1 MSNFKL
7 SLPTDIPWE
16 RICVTEDM
24 MDRRICDERLPA
36 KWQTS
41 IAVFKYRPDEE
52 NQLYPN
58 YWITYLKVTATITGY
73 QPLDNEI
80 QGNINWNGVNVA
92 TIPSLTDLLNSY
104 NPCHGAILQVLVGPA
119 ERRDDMPLD
128 EYPFF
133 LDFEPKKRELY
144 EMATDTKE
152 KQSRSIESVNV
163 TKSAGTTQ
171 SLEVFDIDMGGGGG
185 GGGVSVFG
193 TGANFNYSAPQ
204 GQWGT
209 KRMNAEEGMSARST
223 ESGEE
228 KRETFSFTTQISQMY
243 HQLDS
248 YHLGTN
254 RAVFFV
260 QPRPHTL
267 EEPSGFV
274 RGPRPVEGIQEFF
287 LVVAQPRRQRDF
299 CVAVRLDTSHLTKT
313 PIMDYDRKSQPTSI
327 AVANAPVATD
337 HDIPAENIVGA
348 RACFFDCWD
357 VHYQCYRTQAQDNV
371 TYSAPAG
378 YRIEGFNDLFPPE
391 ATHGSTSVVVTP
403 DGATLNINVE
413 ANGHNCYEGS
423 EVCVDC
429 PDTIQSWAGHAR
441 RQVQVNLVSTTP
453 TKKVGEQEVLLITT
467 RGLCCC
473 ANERGPIITDFGNE
487 FVTTIKGIPA
497 ALAPVRR
504 TSNYD
509 TTYLPTTA
517 AGAPTTSMTHQTMA
531 AESQHASGHEDGM
544 CGECADKAKF
554 AYASGERATAASQK
568 QPPTAGYTIR
578 QANELS
584 SYIRTETL
592 KSLNDPLAKPRKFV
606 ETDFFAK
613 QLEYALIQTKKGR
626 ALINQSAA
634 KSLPQKAI
642 AHLSKRLRKEPD
654 AITLA
659 DALTLEGRELAKI
672 SGISEEAV
680 QRLKLTALGV
690 AFNEAKPDKKDKPY
704 EDKPGKRDK
713 PGKKPAAAK

>member
-41 IAVFKYRPDEE
+41 LAVFKYRPDEA

-73 QPLDNEI
+73 QPLDKEI
-80 QGNINWNGVNVA
+80 QGKINWNGVNIA
-92 TIPSLTDLLNSY
+92 TIPGLTDLLNSY
-104 NPCHGAILQVLVGPA
+104 NPCHGAILQVIVGPT
-119 ERRDDMPLD
+119 ERHEDAPLA

-144 EMATDTKE
+144 ELATDTKE

-171 SLEVFDIDMGGGGG
+171 SMEVFDIDMGGGGG
-185 GGGVSVFG
+185 GGQVTVFG
-193 TGANFNYSAPQ
+193 TGGGFNYNAPH

-209 KRMNAEEGMSARST
+209 KRMNAEEGLSARTT
-223 ESGEE
+223 EVGDE
-228 KRETFSFTTQISQMY
+228 KRETFSFTSQISQMY

-254 RAVFFV
+254 RAVFFI

-287 LVVAQPRRQRDF
+287 LIVAQPREYEDF
-299 CVAVRLDTSHLTKT
+299 CVAVRLDTSHLTRI
-313 PIMDYDRKSQPTSI
+313 PIMDYERKSVSTSI
-327 AVANAPVATD
+327 ATANAPVATE

-348 RACFFDCWD
+348 RACFLWECWD
-357 VHYQCYRTQAQDNV
+357 VHYQCYRTEARDNV
-371 TYSAPAG
+371 TFDAPTG
-378 YRIEGFNDLFPPE
+378 YRIESYNDLINE

-403 DGATLNINVE
+403 NGATLNINVE
-413 ANGHNCYEGS
+413 AHGHICYEGS

-429 PDTIQSWAGHAR
+429 PDTIQEWAGHAR

-453 TKKVGEQEVLLITT
+453 TKKVGEQEVLMVTT

-473 ANERGPIITDFGNE
+473 ANERLRNPKFGNE
-487 FVTTIKGIPA
+487 YVVAIKGIPQ

-504 TSNYD
+504 ASAYD
-509 TTYLPTTA
+509 TTTYLQSLAASTA
-517 AGAPTTSMTHQTMA
+517 APVTAYQPIGQA
-531 AESQHASGHEDGM
+531 ATGGQQVRSAEGGM
-544 CGECADKAKF
+544 CLECAEKA
-554 AYASGERATAASQK
+554 RATNPVAAAIPHAQMAT
-568 QPPTAGYTIR
+568 PGYTIR
-578 QANELS
+578 QANDLS
-584 SYIRTETL
+584 NFMRTETL
-592 KSLNDPLAKPRKFV
+592 KSLNDPFATPRRFT

-613 QLEYALIQTKKGR
+613 QLEYALIQTRKGR
-626 ALINQSAA
+626 ELVNRSAVEW
-634 KSLPQKAI
+634 LPERTI
-642 AHLSKRLRKEPD
+642 EHLSKRFRKEPKEV
-654 AITLA
+654 TLA
-659 DALTLEGRELAKI
+659 DALALQGRELAEV
-672 SGISEEAV
+672 SGLSEQEV
-680 QRLKLTALGV
+680 QRFKLISMGV
-690 AFNEAKPDKKDKPY
+690 AFH
-704 EDKPGKRDK
+704 EDKPDGGHKSSD
-713 PGKKPAAAK
+713 AAS

>member
-24 MDRRICDERLPA
+24 MDRRICDRRLPA

-73 QPLDNEI
+73 QPLDKEI
-80 QGNINWNGVNVA
+80 QGTINWNGVNVA
-92 TIPSLTDLLNSY
+92 TIPGLKDLLNSY
-104 NPCHGAILQVLVGPA
+104 NPCHGAILQVLVGPVEGA
-119 ERRDDMPLD
+119 SSIPLD
-128 EYPFF
+128 EFPFF

-144 EMATDTKE
+144 ELATDTKE

-171 SLEVFDIDMGGGGG
+171 SMEVFDIDMGGGGG

-193 TGANFNYSAPQ
+193 TGASFNYSAPQ

-209 KRMNAEEGMSARST
+209 KRMNAEEGMTGRTT

-228 KRETFSFTTQISQMY
+228 KRETFSFSTQISQMY

-287 LVVAQPRRQRDF
+287 LIVAQPRQHKDF
-299 CVAVRLDTSHLTKT
+299 CVAVRLDTSHLTRI
-313 PIMDYDRKSQPTSI
+313 PIMDYDRKSISTSI
-327 AVANAPVATD
+327 ATANAPVATD

-348 RACFFDCWD
+348 RACFFSCWD
-357 VHYQCYRTQAQDNV
+357 VHYQCYRTEARDTV
-371 TYSAPAG
+371 TFDAPAG
-378 YRIEGFNDLFPPE
+378 YRIEGYNNLINE

-403 DGATLNINVE
+403 NGATLNINVE
-413 ANGHNCYEGS
+413 AQGHICYEGS

-429 PDTIQSWAGHAR
+429 PDTIQAWAGHAR

-453 TKKVGEQEVLLITT
+453 TKKIGEQEVLLVTT

-473 ANERGPIITDFGNE
+473 ASEPLIGTVFGE
-487 FVTTIKGIPA
+487 ELVTTITAIPQ
-497 ALAPVRR
+497 ALAPVRY
-504 TSNYD
+504 TSTLD
-509 TTYLPTTA
+509 TAYLANTA
-517 AGAPTTSMTHQTMA
+517 ASTSMPSTPAVMSAQWEHA
-531 AESQHASGHEDGM
+531 AKGHEGVSM
-544 CGECADKAKF
+544 CAECADKTKSS
-554 AYASGERATAASQK
+554 YASAERAAPAPQTQAAM
-568 QPPTAGYTIR
+568 PGYTIR

-592 KSLNDPLAKPRKFV
+592 KSLNDPVATPKKFV

-613 QLEYALIQTKKGR
+613 QLEYALVQTKKGR
-626 ALINQSAA
+626 ELINRPAA
-634 KSLPQKAI
+634 ESLPKQAI
-642 AHLSKRLRKEPD
+642 AHLAKRFRKEPKD
-654 AITLA
+654 VTLA
-659 DALTLEGRELAKI
+659 DALALEGRELAEVSRMNEQEI
-672 SGISEEAV
+672 
-680 QRLKLTALGV
+680 QRFKLTSLGV
-690 AFNEAKPDKKDKPY
+690 VFQENKPDDNKDKPNQ
-704 EDKPGKRDK
+704 KPK
-713 PGKKPAAAK
+713 PPRSEGRKKS

>member
-24 MDRRICDERLPA
+24 MDRRICDKRLPA

-41 IAVFKYRPDEE
+41 LAVFKYRPDDE

-73 QPLDNEI
+73 QPLDKEI
-80 QGNINWNGVNVA
+80 QGTINWNGVNVA
-92 TIPSLTDLLNSY
+92 TIPGLTDLLNSY
-104 NPCHGAILQVLVGPA
+104 NPCHGAILQVLVGPVDNVN
-119 ERRDDMPLD
+119 ETPLD
-128 EYPFF
+128 EFPFF

-144 EMATDTKE
+144 ELATDTKE

-171 SLEVFDIDMGGGGG
+171 SQEVFDIDMGGGGG

-209 KRMNAEEGMSARST
+209 KRMNAEEGLSARTT
-223 ESGEE
+223 EAGEE
-228 KRETFSFTTQISQMY
+228 KRETFSFSTQISQMY

-287 LVVAQPRRQRDF
+287 MVVAQPRRQRDF

-313 PIMDYDRKSQPTSI
+313 PIMDYDRKSEPTSI
-327 AVANAPVATD
+327 AVANAPVATNN
-337 HDIPAENIVGA
+337 DIPAENIVGA
-348 RACFFDCWD
+348 RACFLWECWD

-378 YRIEGFNDLFPPE
+378 YRIEGFTDLFPPE
-391 ATHGSTSVVVTP
+391 ATHGSTNVVVTP

-423 EVCVDC
+423 ETCVDC

-441 RQVQVNLVSTTP
+441 RQVQVNLISTTP
-453 TKKVGEQEVLLITT
+453 TKKVGEQEVLLVTT

-473 ANERGPIITDFGNE
+473 ANERRPIITNFGDE
-487 FVTTIKGIPA
+487 FVTTIKAIPQ

-504 TSNYD
+504 TTASD
-509 TTYLPTTA
+509 STYLPTTA
-517 AGAPTTSMTHQTMA
+517 ASAAITSMTHQAMA
-531 AESQHASGHEDGM
+531 GEWQHAARSHEGGA
-544 CGECADKAKF
+544 CPECADKAKSS
-554 AYASGERATAASQK
+554 YASGERAAASQA
-568 QPPTAGYTIR
+568 QLATPGYTIR

-592 KSLNDPLAKPRKFV
+592 KSLNDPVVTPKKFA

-613 QLEYALIQTKKGR
+613 QLEYALIQTRKGR
-626 ALINQSAA
+626 ELINRPAA
-634 KSLPQKAI
+634 DSLPKQAI
-642 AHLSKRLRKEPD
+642 AHLAKRFRKEPKD
-654 AITLA
+654 VTLA
-659 DALTLEGRELAKI
+659 DALALEGRELAEVAR
-672 SGISEEAV
+672 ISEKEV
-680 QRLKLTALGV
+680 QRLKLTSLGV
-690 AFNEAKPDKKDKPY
+690 VFHEEKPDKPDKPNN
-704 EDKPGKRDK
+704 KARRPPSKGRK
-713 PGKKPAAAK
+713 AS